1 MVYEDGSF
9 NDARLLLAALLTAT
23 VGNGIKM
30 PDSFRPAN
38 ILNRAEFV
46 DFMKDPE
53 GQIVGVV
60 FRDQLT
66 KR

>member
-1 MVYEDGSF
+1 
-9 NDARLLLAALLTAT
+9 LLLAALLTAT

-46 DFMKDPE
+46 DFTKDAE
-53 GQIVGVV
+53 GKIVGVV

-66 KR
+66 KK